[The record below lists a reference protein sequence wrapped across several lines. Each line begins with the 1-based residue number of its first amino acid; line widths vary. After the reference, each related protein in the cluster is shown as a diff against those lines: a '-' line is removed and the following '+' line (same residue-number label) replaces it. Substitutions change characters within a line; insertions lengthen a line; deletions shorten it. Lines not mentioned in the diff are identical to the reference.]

1 MSKGGTGQRGRAALA
16 HRGRAFLAILPKLPA
31 GANAVLTA
39 GVVAA
44 IGVVTSFATGSQS
57 SALWWVVLVVL
68 VIVAAGLAFAA
79 SSHASPVP
87 PGFTEAAKEQAKA
100 VRDQTRASIKP
111 ILRLSSLEDAP
122 YRQGQAGGEIAVR
135 NGGKGAARI
144 TGATIAPMFV
154 SRTDLDV
161 FVDEQGYEEGHAW
174 IGGCSPDY
182 AVPDQHATVWFRGA
196 ADPRS
201 TDEPWGWGRL
211 ARLLEASQCE
221 AKIDYQDV
229 EGHQQASLIVTIRRA
244 PPAEGALAR
253 RYDVLNSKFDICEE
267 LIPIGIPEW

>member
-1 MSKGGTGQRGRAALA
+1 MSKGATGQRGRAALA

-122 YRQGQAGGEIAVR
+122 YRQGQAGGEIAVSTAEGEMLLEIAVR

-221 AKIDYQDV
+221 AKIDI
-229 EGHQQASLIVTIRRA
+229 SKRR
-244 PPAEGALAR
+244 
-253 RYDVLNSKFDICEE
+253 
-267 LIPIGIPEW
+267 